1 MTCNDCTHY
10 AGNGKCRKNKKG
22 TTSPLKVADELKCFE
37 QADPEKPV
45 LPEENKPETKVCK
58 GCGRELPLDAFWRNR
73 QCVTGYCKDCMK
85 EKHAK
90 AAAKREQKYKEH
102 EERMI
107 EQIFGGREHGQL
119 NILVIAGGFP
129 ASDCLDNLLLIHLL
143 IFAND
148 DLQGIIP
155 PSSEFLITYYQGNLP
170 LSN

>member
-37 QADPEKPV
+37 QAEPEKPV
-45 LPEENKPETKVCK
+45 LPKENKPETKICK

-73 QCVTGYCKDCMK
+73 QGVTGYCKDCMK

-107 EQIFGGREHGQL
+107 EQIFGKPEKKDLDEARQSFQEELDRVAPVKSIKAFTDDELVEELRDRGYCGR
-119 NILVIAGGFP
+119 IVKT
-129 ASDCLDNLLLIHLL
+129 
-143 IFAND
+143 
-148 DLQGIIP
+148 
-155 PSSEFLITYYQGNLP
+155 ITFNF
-170 LSN
+170 

>member
-45 LPEENKPETKVCK
+45 LPEETPATKVCK

-90 AAAKREQKYKEH
+90 AAAKREQKYKEN
-102 EERMI
+102 EERILRQVFGEQADSLAEAKKAFDEELDRVAPVKSIKAFSDDELVEELRSRGYTGTLTKTTTI
-107 EQIFGGREHGQL
+107 E
-119 NILVIAGGFP
+119 V
-129 ASDCLDNLLLIHLL
+129 
-143 IFAND
+143 
-148 DLQGIIP
+148 
-155 PSSEFLITYYQGNLP
+155 
-170 LSN
+170 